1 MTLAEDIQNA
11 IRAVE
16 LPGELIRR
24 LDDSFSLLGSDVA
37 VRSSATCEDGQQ
49 HSAAGLGY
57 TALHQTTRDSVVA
70 SVREVWASLYSP
82 TFIAYRD
89 EIGYPDGR
97 AQMAVLL
104 QAFVDARVAG
114 VVNSFDQGTGRPGY
128 CISAQPGLGEGV
140 VKAIGEVDHWFVGF
154 WCEETDILERKIP
167 TKDRRFVV
175 CPEGGTVDERIWE
188 TGPCLDDRMILRVAR
203 VAKAIRQR
211 YSRLKVAEDVDIEY
225 ALDKNGQLF
234 VVQARPKWQ
243 QKIADSDGKLVVKTT
258 AVDAVQLHPL
268 TTAVRLSEASM
279 IAVDGAVTAK
289 LCVDRGGGAAGC
301 LPGRVIVAHHT
312 NNEYNAR
319 FGSFAAVITSD
330 GDPTSHAAQHAYEKR
345 IPCVVGAIGVVEAR
359 SLRWPGCHIRCRTQD
374 RLPRS
379 RSRYRTGI
387 EPGRVVDH
395 PGADSQLGR
404 RRYGTMIDEGTR
416 HEVFRAWPVS
426 KRKRPAVF
434 REDFEGHY
442 RLRSSTYRFFELS
455 YYYHAWD
462 RLTQYLTS
470 MFGHRTDR
478 ILKTQARQIKAVRAG
493 RCLVHE
499 VTDNDPESI
508 YYYLMSVNG
517 FGIADLERLFD
528 ARLDGFRTFAAFVHG
543 LRSINVSNVE
553 QVVEE
558 LINVFTW
565 MHFGF
570 WLDCVVEDIAQ
581 RQLRYIRNDGSF
593 HNVLRDE
600 AVADPDK
607 DYRVDPQSSWI
618 PPGKILYLSRQRD
631 KAMFALLERI
641 RGNPDLRAA
650 FAAERPSEV
659 CKVLAERFPSDF
671 QVISGWSMRY
681 KLTREDLDLP
691 SDTEEYLSLLRKM
704 LDEDST
710 MPVSLLSVVYQEH
723 LRTHDALGQ
732 DAPTILRDMCRRD
745 EQLYLLCRA
754 HTRAEVARDC
764 RIPISDVN
772 DADLA
777 ARMPYAVAALH
788 NDAMNDM
795 RFRQIARAQVL
806 DSNYP
811 NLKAMLRVSRLQ
823 VVLREDGHHLIVPH
837 QRTIARMMRGA
848 AKAFVP
854 QYLNTPDDVFDIS
867 TDEFI
872 ALFHEPDPRF
882 ITLSLERR
890 RKLLEAER
898 ETQKVLERV
907 QTGLPGSHPG
917 R

>member
-97 AQMAVLL
+97 CRWRYCSRHSLTPELRGRELL
-104 QAFVDARVAG
+104 RPRHRE
-114 VVNSFDQGTGRPGY
+114 TGLLHQRE
-128 CISAQPGLGEGV
+128 PGLGEGV

-154 WCEETDILERKIP
+154 WCEETDILECKIP

-211 YSRLKVAEDVDIEY
+211 DSRLKVAEDVDIEY

-234 VVQARPKWQ
+234 VVQARRKWQ

-279 IAVDGAVTAK
+279 IAVDGAVTAAMRRPRWWRRRMPSWAGNRCASHEQRVQRPIRVFCGGNYVGWRPDFARCSTHMRNGFLVW
-289 LCVDRGGGAAGC
+289 LCHWRRGGAG
-301 LPGRVIVAHHT
+301 
-312 NNEYNAR
+312 
-319 FGSFAAVITSD
+319 
-330 GDPTSHAAQHAYEKR
+330 
-345 IPCVVGAIGVVEAR
+345 

-618 PPGKILYLSRQRD
+618 PPGKILYLLRQRD

-710 MPVSLLSVVYQEH
+710 MPVSLLWVV
-723 LRTHDALGQ
+723 
-732 DAPTILRDMCRRD
+732 
-745 EQLYLLCRA
+745 
-754 HTRAEVARDC
+754 
-764 RIPISDVN
+764 
-772 DADLA
+772 
-777 ARMPYAVAALH
+777 
-788 NDAMNDM
+788 
-795 RFRQIARAQVL
+795 
-806 DSNYP
+806 
-811 NLKAMLRVSRLQ
+811 
-823 VVLREDGHHLIVPH
+823 
-837 QRTIARMMRGA
+837 
-848 AKAFVP
+848 
-854 QYLNTPDDVFDIS
+854 
-867 TDEFI
+867 
-872 ALFHEPDPRF
+872 
-882 ITLSLERR
+882 
-890 RKLLEAER
+890 
-898 ETQKVLERV
+898 
-907 QTGLPGSHPG
+907 
-917 R
+917 